1 MKIIVK
7 KLKMTQVWQED
18 TVVPVTVLGVVSD
31 DKEVLKNIKEGDR
44 LVLSGKSK
52 GKGFQGVVKRHGFHG
67 GPKSHGQKHSL
78 RAPGSI
84 GATAPQ
90 RTIPGKKMP
99 GRMGGDTITIKNVL
113 VVKILPEEN
122 SLMIKGAVPGMRGT
136 KLIIK
141 TINH

>member
-1 MKIIVK
+1 MSY
-7 KLKMTQVWQED
+7 D
-18 TVVPVTVLGVVSD
+18 N
-31 DKEVLKNIKEGDR
+31 EVLKNIKEGDR
-44 LVLSGKSK
+44 LVLGGKSK
-52 GKGFQGVVKRHGFHG
+52 GKGVQGVVKRHGFHG

-113 VVKILPEEN
+113 VVKTLSEEN
-122 SLMIKGAVPGMRGT
+122 SLMVKGAVPGMTGT

-141 TINH
+141 TIND

>member
-1 MKIIVK
+1 
-7 KLKMTQVWQED
+7 MTQVWQED
-18 TVVPVTVLGVVSD
+18 KVVPVTVLRIISD
-31 DKEVLKNIKEGDR
+31 DNEVLKNVKEGDR

-99 GRMGGDTITIKNVL
+99 GRMGNDTITLKNVL

-122 SLMIKGAVPGMRGT
+122 SLMIKGAVPGMSGT
-136 KLIIK
+136 KVEIRK
-141 TINH
+141 VN